1 MSTTS
6 AAVQSQAQEK
16 TQQTYDFT
24 KRKRWADLLLTE
36 LADNIVLILSV
47 SGKILYCGNAVTEL
61 LGWRDVD
68 LIDVDFV
75 TLVDGRCFLVAR
87 LFSDDNFS
95 NGPAPVSYRLQR
107 LFECKC

>member
-6 AAVQSQAQEK
+6 VAGQSQAQAK
-16 TQQTYDFT
+16 TQQQTYDFT

-36 LADNIVLILSV
+36 LVDNIALILSV

-68 LIDVDFV
+68 LVDVDFV
-75 TLVDGRCFLVAR
+75 NLVDGKGFYL
-87 LFSDDNFS
+87 
-95 NGPAPVSYRLQR
+95 
-107 LFECKC
+107 

>member
-6 AAVQSQAQEK
+6 AAGQSQAQAK

-36 LADNIVLILSV
+36 LVDNIVLILSV

-68 LIDVDFV
+68 LVDLDFV
-75 TLVDGRCFLVAR
+75 NLVDGKDFDC
-87 LFSDDNFS
+87 
-95 NGPAPVSYRLQR
+95 
-107 LFECKC
+107 

>member
-6 AAVQSQAQEK
+6 AASQSQAQAK

-36 LADNIVLILSV
+36 LVDNIVLILSV

-75 TLVDGRCFLVAR
+75 NLVDGKVFNYLI
-87 LFSDDNFS
+87 LKIFFDDSDSSS
-95 NGPAPVSYRLQR
+95 NGPASISCRI
-107 LFECKC
+107 